1 MPKARADAM
10 SLNAITGGLD
20 VPPGD
25 NSVVAPLSCFS
36 PVVYRERAFCAH
48 ASEKMLDSA

>member
-1 MPKARADAM
+1 M

-25 NSVVAPLSCFS
+25 NSVVAPLSLFFS
-36 PVVYRERAFCAH
+36 CCLQGARILRARERENA
-48 ASEKMLDSA
+48 

>member
-1 MPKARADAM
+1 M

-25 NSVVAPLSCFS
+25 NSVVAPLSLFFS
-36 PVVYRERAFCAH
+36 CCLQGGAFCAH